1 MFIKYWFFLGLFT
14 LLGHWQPAMA
24 QGSFELGVLPAV
36 NINRKFDQG
45 WSLNMKVESR
55 AMLRQPAVD
64 QENIWDPDYVL
75 TDFILL
81 GSRKVGLAHSV
92 AAGYVFRWRPGDNAH
107 RSVQQFTFVQP
118 LTGVRLAH
126 RISTD
131 QTFSEQEPPVFRL
144 RYRLVA
150 EWPLSGQELDP
161 REPYLKLGNEYLQA
175 WQATSADLE
184 IRAIPTL
191 GYAFNDNNKVELG
204 LDYRINSFVNGATE
218 QTLWTAVQWFLT
230 W

>member
-1 MFIKYWFFLGLFT
+1 MRTKLWLLFGLFI
-14 LLGHWQPAMA
+14 LSGAVQLAVA
-24 QGSFELGVLPAV
+24 QSSVELGFLPAINV
-36 NINRKFDQG
+36 NRKFEGG
-45 WSLNMKVESR
+45 WGLNAKVESR
-55 AMLRQPAVD
+55 TMLLQSHSELESA
-64 QENIWDPDYVL
+64 WDPDYGL

-126 RISTD
+126 RVSTD
-131 QTFSEQEPPVFRL
+131 QTFSEQKPPVFRL

-161 REPYLKLGNEYLQA
+161 REPYIKLGNEYLQA
-175 WQATSADLE
+175 WQAGSGDLE

-191 GYAFNDNNKVELG
+191 GYAFTDNSKLELG
-204 LDYRINSFVNGATE
+204 LDYRVNGFVQGAAE
-218 QTLWTAVQWFLT
+218 QTLWTALQWFLT

>member
-1 MFIKYWFFLGLFT
+1 M
-14 LLGHWQPAMA
+14 LLQSP
-24 QGSFELGVLPAV
+24 SEL
-36 NINRKFDQG
+36 
-45 WSLNMKVESR
+45 ES
-55 AMLRQPAVD
+55 A
-64 QENIWDPDYVL
+64 WDPGYAL

-118 LTGVRLAH
+118 HTGVRLAH
-126 RISTD
+126 RIGTD
-131 QTFSEQEPPVFRL
+131 QTFSELEPPVFRV

-161 REPYLKLGNEYLQA
+161 REPYIKLGNEYLQA
-175 WQATSADLE
+175 WQAGSGDLE

-191 GYAFNDNNKVELG
+191 GYAFTDNSKLELG
-204 LDYRINSFVNGATE
+204 LDYRVNGFVQGAAE
-218 QTLWTAVQWFLT
+218 QTLWTALQWFLT

>member
-1 MFIKYWFFLGLFT
+1 LRTKHWLFLGLLILF
-14 LLGHWQPAMA
+14 GPMQPAIA
-24 QGSFELGVLPAV
+24 QSSFELGFLPAI

-45 WSLNMKVESR
+45 WGLNAKVESR
-55 AMLRQPAVD
+55 ALLRQPAVD
-64 QENIWDPDYVL
+64 QESAWDPDYVL

-92 AAGYVFRWRPGDNAH
+92 AAGYVLRLRPGDNAH
-107 RSVQQFTFVQP
+107 RTVQQFTAVQP

-126 RISTD
+126 RVSSD

-175 WQATSADLE
+175 WQANSTDLE

-191 GYAFNDNNKVELG
+191 GYAFTDNSKIELG
-204 LDYRINSFVNGATE
+204 LDYRVNSFLSGKTE
-218 QTLWTAVQWFLT
+218 HTLWTALQWFIT

>member
-1 MFIKYWFFLGLFT
+1 
-14 LLGHWQPAMA
+14 
-24 QGSFELGVLPAV
+24 LPAI
-36 NINRKFDQG
+36 NINRKFENG
-45 WSLNMKVESR
+45 WSLNTRVESR
-55 AMLRQPAVD
+55 VMMGQLPASED
-64 QENIWDPDYVL
+64 RFFEPDYSL

-92 AAGYVFRWRPGDNAH
+92 AAGYVFRWRPDNNAH
-107 RSVQQFTFVQP
+107 RTVQQFTFVQP

-150 EWPLSGQELDP
+150 EWPLSGQELDT

-175 WQATSADLE
+175 WQAASGDLE

-191 GYAFNDNNKVELG
+191 GYAFTDNSKLELG
-204 LDYRINSFVNGATE
+204 LDYRVNGFVQGAAE
-218 QTLWTAVQWFLT
+218 QTLWTALQWFLT